1 MTVGGTATGNV
12 TEDGLLT
19 ATGTLTAAD
28 IDSTDNPLAYTV
40 VTNQAGDNGFGDFS
54 IDASGNWDYDLN
66 NASPAVQA
74 LDAGETLTDTYT
86 FTVTNQDGA
95 TETQTVTITITGA
108 DDAITTGGTTTGNV
122 GEDGTL
128 TASGTLTSADVDT
141 TDNPLA
147 YTVVTNQAG
156 DNGFGDFSI
165 DASGNWDY
173 DLNNSLPAI
182 QALDAGETLTDTY
195 TFTVTNQDGATET
208 QTVTIT
214 ITGADDA
221 MTVGGTNTGNVTE
234 DGSLTATGTLTAADI
249 DTTDN
254 PLAYTVV
261 TNQAGITAS
270 VISVSMLP
278 VTGIMT

>member
-1 MTVGGTATGNV
+1 M
-12 TEDGLLT
+12 
-19 ATGTLTAAD
+19 
-28 IDSTDNPLAYTV
+28 
-40 VTNQAGDNGFGDFS
+40 
-54 IDASGNWDYDLN
+54 
-66 NASPAVQA
+66 QA

-165 DASGNWDY
+165 DA
-173 DLNNSLPAI
+173 
-182 QALDAGETLTDTY
+182 
-195 TFTVTNQDGATET
+195 
-208 QTVTIT
+208 
-214 ITGADDA
+214 
-221 MTVGGTNTGNVTE
+221 
-234 DGSLTATGTLTAADI
+234 
-249 DTTDN
+249 
-254 PLAYTVV
+254 
-261 TNQAGITAS
+261 
-270 VISVSMLP
+270 LP
-278 VTGIMT
+278 VTGITI